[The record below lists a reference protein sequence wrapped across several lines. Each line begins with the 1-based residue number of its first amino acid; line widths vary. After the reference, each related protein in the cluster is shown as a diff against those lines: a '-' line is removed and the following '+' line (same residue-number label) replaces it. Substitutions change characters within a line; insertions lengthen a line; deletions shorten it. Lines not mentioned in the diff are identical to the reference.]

1 MNNTILKSTRF
12 ALRANELAIYVN
24 DEVVPLIGPEGD
36 KDLVPASHQL
46 GEYRRLGSQ
55 ADVNWVRAWFRRL
68 QAKPGLHCRK
78 PGALSVTSHSR
89 VVTIW

>member
-36 KDLVPASHQL
+36 QDLVPASHQL
-46 GEYRRLGSQ
+46 GEYRGLGSQ
-55 ADVNWVRAWFRRL
+55 ADINWVRAWFGRL
-68 QAKPGLHCRK
+68 QAKAGLHYRQTE
-78 PGALSVTSHSR
+78 AFSVTAQSR
-89 VVTIW
+89 VVTVW